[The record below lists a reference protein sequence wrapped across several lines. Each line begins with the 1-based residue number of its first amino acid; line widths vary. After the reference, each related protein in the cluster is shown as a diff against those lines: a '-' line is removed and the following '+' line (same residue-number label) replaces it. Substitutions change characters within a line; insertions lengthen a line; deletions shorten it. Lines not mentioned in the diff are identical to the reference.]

1 MLLHVE
7 DEGVAMSKDDQMPF
21 AMEPEQMWKL
31 SGDGRSVRLQLPPLP
46 IEGLPEPLRV
56 HLDFDAEALDEML
69 DRLAVLR
76 AQMLPPLSAAT
87 NC

>member
-1 MLLHVE
+1 
-7 DEGVAMSKDDQMPF
+7 MSEHDQMQF
-21 AMEPEQMWKL
+21 TIKSEEAWQL
-31 SGDGRSVRLQLPPLP
+31 SDDHKSIRFHLPPLP
-46 IEGLPEPLRV
+46 IVGLTQALRV

-87 NC
+87 N

>member
-1 MLLHVE
+1 
-7 DEGVAMSKDDQMPF
+7 
-21 AMEPEQMWKL
+21 
-31 SGDGRSVRLQLPPLP
+31 
-46 IEGLPEPLRV
+46 V

-87 NC
+87 N